1 MRNLYGL
8 LTMLLMFCWSATQ
21 AQVKDVTGQVTDSRD
36 GSPLA
41 KVTVKVKGSNVTAT
55 TGADG
60 SFSIKVPANATHLV
74 FSYVG
79 YNDLEAPITSVMSVN
94 LVPGDK
100 SLNEVVVVG
109 YGTKIKRDVT
119 GSIAKVGA
127 KELSNTPSANFEN
140 AIQGRAAGVL
150 IEQGGGKLGQAIKI
164 RVRGSSSVTGGNEP
178 LFVVDGI
185 PVVTTDLSS
194 NGAPTNPLADINM
207 QDIESIE
214 ILKDASAA
222 AIYGARASNGV
233 VLITT
238 KRGKSGRSKV
248 ELGFFYGDQKPT
260 RKMDFLN
267 AEEFVNYMTDAAI
280 RGGIYDYNRNDNSYG
295 YGSEQEAIDGERDY
309 INGLLRRFSGGND
322 DYKTY
327 KVNTDWQDQAF
338 QKAPIAQYD
347 VNLSGGNDKTTFYMG
362 LQYFDQ
368 TGIMINNSMRRY
380 SGRLNVDHK
389 VNNWLSAGMN
399 LSFARTLSK
408 RIPNDNAFSNPL
420 QMVALSPITPII
432 DPRTGRLSGA
442 LDNNTGLPNTNYPL
456 YYNPL
461 LNLDGTI
468 YNTTVYRTLGNLFA
482 QAQITKNLSFRTELG
497 IDALIQNEDGYYGP
511 VTVRNSEY
519 PRGGGF
525 TTDDQVFNYTTNNF
539 FRYVTQFNTDH
550 EIDAVAGMTFQQ
562 YRGNTTSGTAESMP
576 SEGYKKLTSAAV
588 KSDVTSAN
596 TEYAFLAYFA
606 RINYKFKDRYLLALS
621 GRYDASS
628 RFGKNNRWGFFP
640 AVSAGWILSEEDFLK
655 NSNTISFLKLKGS
668 YGLTGNAEIGNF
680 PSLGLYSGDAAYAGT
695 PGQTPS
701 QIANPDLKWETTAS
715 ADLGFEVGFLNNRIS
730 VEFDVYQR
738 NTKDL
743 LLNKNVPG
751 TTGFRTQL
759 VNLGKLNN
767 KGFEF
772 SINSDNIVTK
782 DFRWTSSVNFGFNR
796 NRITNL
802 DGQELGLYENRAR
815 EGYSIGV
822 FVGTEFAGADPA
834 NGDALYVKNTKKSD
848 GTLDKSTTNNYNEAE
863 QVVIGNPN
871 PDFIYGFR
879 NTVTYKNFDLEV
891 LLQGVNGN
899 DIYASGGQYMS
910 SNASGGL
917 DNATKDQLNYWKKP
931 GDITMVPEARLFFGN
946 GEGQSS
952 RYVSDG
958 SYLRVK
964 TISLGYNLP
973 RSILNKIKMDRV
985 RVYVRGQNLFTI
997 TNYKG
1002 WDPEVNADFNATN
1015 INQGVDF
1022 YSAPQIRSIIF
1033 GFNIG
1038 L

>member
-8 LTMLLMFCWSATQ
+8 LTALLMLCWSTTQ

-60 SFSIKVPANATHLV
+60 SFSIKAPANATHLV

-79 YNDLEAPITSVMSVN
+79 YDDQEVAISSVMSVN

-127 KELSNTPSANFEN
+127 KELANTPSANLEN
-140 AIQGRAAGVL
+140 ALQGRAAGVF

-164 RVRGSSSVTGGNEP
+164 RVRGSASVTGGNEP

-185 PVVTTDLSS
+185 PIVTTNLSG
-194 NGAPTNPLADINM
+194 NGAPTNPLSDINM
-207 QDIESIE
+207 QDIESVE

-248 ELGFFYGDQKPT
+248 ELGFFAGNQKPT
-260 RKMDFLN
+260 RKVDLMN
-267 AEEFVNYMTDAAI
+267 AKEYTAYLIDAAG
-280 RGGIYDYNRNDNSYG
+280 RGGMQDFRTNNEYG
-295 YGSEQEAIDGERDY
+295 YSSEQEAYDGEVDWAKGYFARY
-309 INGLLRRFSGGND
+309 AAGNTD
-322 DYKTY
+322 WFNSDL
-327 KVNTDWQDQAF
+327 NTDWQEKAF
-338 QKAPIAQYD
+338 QRAPIAQYD
-347 VNLSGGNDKTTFYMG
+347 VNLSGGNEKTTFYMG
-362 LQYFDQ
+362 LQYLDQ

-389 VNNWLSAGMN
+389 VNNWLNAGMN

-408 RIPNDNAFSNPL
+408 RIPNDNAYSNPM
-420 QMVALSPITPII
+420 QIVALSPITPII
-432 DPRTGRLSGA
+432 DPRTNLMSGA
-442 LDNNTGLPNTNYPL
+442 LDPNTGLPNTQYPI

-497 IDALIQNEDGYYGP
+497 IDALIQNEEAYYGP

-525 TTDDQVFNYTTNNF
+525 TADDQVFNYTTNNF
-539 FRYVTQFNTDH
+539 LRYVNQFNEDH
-550 EIDAVAGMTFQQ
+550 ELDAVAGMTFQQ
-562 YRGNTTSGTAESMP
+562 YKSNAASGTAESMP
-576 SEGYKKLTSAAV
+576 SEAYKKLTSAAV
-588 KSDVTSAN
+588 KSAVNSSN
-596 TEYAFLAYFA
+596 SEYAFLAYFA
-606 RINYKFKDRYLLALS
+606 RVNYKFKDKYLLAVS
-621 GRYDASS
+621 GRFDASS

-640 AVSAGWILSEEDFLK
+640 AASAGWILSEEDFLK
-655 NSNTISFLKLKGS
+655 NSNVISFLKLKAS

-680 PSLGLYSGDAAYAGT
+680 PALGLYSGDAAYAGT

-701 QIANPDLKWETTAS
+701 QISNPDLKWETTAS
-715 ADLGFEVGFLNNRIS
+715 ADLGFEIGFLNNRIS

-738 NTKDL
+738 NTRDL

-767 KGFEF
+767 RGLEI
-772 SINSDNIVTK
+772 SVNSDNIVSK
-782 DFRWTSSVNFGFNR
+782 DFRWSSNINFSYNR

-879 NTVTYKNFDLEV
+879 NTFSYKGFDLEA
-891 LLQGVNGN
+891 LLQGVQGN
-899 DIYASGGQYMS
+899 QIYASAGQYMS
-910 SNASGGL
+910 SNGSGGA
-917 DNATKDQLNYWKKP
+917 DNQTRDQLNYWKKP
-931 GDITMVPEARLFFGN
+931 GDITNIPEPRLYFGN

-952 RYVSDG
+952 RFVYNG

-964 TISLGYNLP
+964 TITLGYTLP
-973 RSILNKIKMDRV
+973 RNVMSKLKMDRV
-985 RVYVRGQNLFTI
+985 RVYVRAQNLFTI
-997 TNYKG
+997 TDYKL
-1002 WDPEVNADFNATN
+1002 WDPEVNADFNASN

-1022 YSAPQIRSIIF
+1022 YSAPQIKSFIF